1 MTRLHPVLPSSSDR
15 PRFVSDMFG
24 RIAGR
29 YDLMNTIMTLGMDAW
44 WRRLAVEAAAPPVDG
59 MALDVGAGTGKVALT
74 LAQRMPRGRVIASD
88 FSEPMLRQ
96 GKQSLGTSPAGRR
109 IEWVTADAL
118 HLPFQDASV
127 DCITTAFA
135 VRNLTR
141 AVEGFREM
149 ARVTRPGGRVV
160 CLEITRLDNSL
171 QRRFFGLYFSRIV
184 PAIGRLISGD
194 DTAYRYLPASVDAF
208 LNSYELAVQMRDAGL
223 VFVQR
228 SMLGLGTVTMLTGM
242 KP

>member
-1 MTRLHPVLPSSSDR
+1 
-15 PRFVSDMFG
+15 MFG

-29 YDLMNTIMTLGMDAW
+29 YDLMNSVMTFGMDAW
-44 WRRLAVEAAAPPVDG
+44 WRRLAVQAANPPTDG
-59 MALDVGAGTGKVALT
+59 LALDVGAGTGKVALA
-74 LAQRMPRGRVIASD
+74 LAQRMPRGHVIASD

-96 GKQSLGTSPAGRR
+96 GRRSLGASEAGRR

-118 HLPFQDASV
+118 RLPFEDASV
-127 DCITTAFA
+127 DCVTTAFT
-135 VRNLTR
+135 VRNLTS
-141 AVEGFREM
+141 AVEGFAEM

-171 QRRFFGLYFSRIV
+171 QRKILGLHFSGIV
-184 PAIGRLISGD
+184 PAIGRVISGD

-208 LNSYELAVQMRDAGL
+208 LNPFELAVQMRDAGL

-228 SMLGLGTVTMLTGM
+228 RMLGFGTVTMLTGT

>member
-1 MTRLHPVLPSSSDR
+1 
-15 PRFVSDMFG
+15 MFG

-29 YDLMNTIMTLGMDAW
+29 YDVMNTVMTLGMDAW
-44 WRRLAVEAAAPPVDG
+44 WRRLAVDAAAPPTDG
-59 MALDVGAGTGKVALT
+59 VALDVGAGTGKVALA
-74 LAQRMPRGRVIASD
+74 LAQRMPRGHVIASD

-96 GKQSLGTSPAGRR
+96 GKQSLGASEAGHR

-118 HLPFQDASV
+118 HLPFENASV
-127 DCITTAFA
+127 DCVTTAFT
-135 VRNLTR
+135 VRNLTS

-160 CLEITRLDNSL
+160 CLEITRLDNGL
-171 QRRFFGLYFSRIV
+171 RRKVFGLYFNGFV
-184 PAIGRLISGD
+184 PAIGRVISGD

-208 LNSYELAVQMRDAGL
+208 LNPYELAVQMRDAGL

-228 SMLGLGTVTMLTGM
+228 RMLGFGTVTMLPGT